1 MSGSRK
7 RRVRGYVVVGF
18 IIVLAVAGFFTY
30 RAVHKTAAS
39 VITYATQAVQQ
50 LTITASVSGTGNIS
64 LSSSASVNP
73 SVTGTVSNLELKVG
87 DKVTKGET
95 LFTVVNP
102 QLDLNVSNAT
112 NAYNQAVD
120 GVQKAKLSVLQAQ
133 QALNQLET
141 QKAAEAS
148 ASASQVASSDVL
160 LAADVTGTTE
170 PTTTLP
176 SSTSTSSTTAPS
188 SSSTSSSLPP
198 STSTTAVPRTT
209 TTGSGPTITQPS
221 TTTTTISALQIEVA
235 KQQVTSAQLSVTAAQ
250 TQEQSSALALQQAKD
265 TAAERTVVAP
275 IDGVVTTLNVQ
286 NGDSLGSTSSGNGSS
301 GTGSSSSSSA
311 SLVIT
316 DVNSIEAIISLTET
330 DVPSVAVGQKAV
342 ITFNALPNLTL
353 AGKVQSVDTQGTN
366 SQGVV
371 TYGATIVPDASDP
384 SVKGGMSVTVN
395 IITQIAADALVVPNA
410 AVKTQTGGGSYVQ
423 VLQNGKP
430 TDVTVQVGIAN
441 DTYTQIMSGLTVG
454 QEVVTQTIN
463 PSASTS
469 TTIRRGGGG
478 IGVPGFGGGAGLTGG
493 GGVVRVGGG

>member
-1 MSGSRK
+1 M
-7 RRVRGYVVVGF
+7 
-18 IIVLAVAGFFTY
+18 
-30 RAVHKTAAS
+30 
-39 VITYATQAVQQ
+39 
-50 LTITASVSGTGNIS
+50 
-64 LSSSASVNP
+64 
-73 SVTGTVSNLELKVG
+73 
-87 DKVTKGET
+87 
-95 LFTVVNP
+95 
-102 QLDLNVSNAT
+102 
-112 NAYNQAVD
+112 
-120 GVQKAKLSVLQAQ
+120 AQ
-133 QALNQLET
+133 
-141 QKAAEAS
+141 
-148 ASASQVASSDVL
+148 
-160 LAADVTGTTE
+160 
-170 PTTTLP
+170 
-176 SSTSTSSTTAPS
+176 
-188 SSSTSSSLPP
+188 
-198 STSTTAVPRTT
+198 
-209 TTGSGPTITQPS
+209 
-221 TTTTTISALQIEVA
+221 
-235 KQQVTSAQLSVTAAQ
+235 QQVTSAQLSVTAAQ

-286 NGDSLGSTSSGNGSS
+286 NGDSLGSTNSGNSSS
-301 GTGSSSSSSA
+301 GTGPSSSSSA
-311 SLVIT
+311 PLVIT

-353 AGKVQSVDTQGTN
+353 SGKVQSVDTQGTN

-430 TDVTVQVGIAN
+430 TDVTVQVGISN
-441 DTYTQIMSGLTVG
+441 DTYTQITSGLTVG

-478 IGVPGFGGGAGLTGG
+478 IGVPGFGGGAGFTGG